1 LVTLLDDQ
9 RCMAVMREFQERYPA
24 VWSEDIGG
32 R

>member
-1 LVTLLDDQ
+1 MLVDDE
-9 RCMAVMREFQERYPA
+9 RCKAVMREFQERYPA

>member
-1 LVTLLDDQ
+1 VLLDDPA
-9 RCMAVMREFQERYPA
+9 CMAAMQEFQERYPA